1 MELLKLTSPAAAVR
15 HQACF
20 YCLYEGGIGLKVFL
34 NGKEI
39 GFAEGGYEYIFVKP
53 YQRHSKETVKKGNGE
68 LILQMYDNGVQIR
81 TLVTKEEVA
90 TLINRDVMVDRPNRK
105 IYILEPDSK
114 AKQNEDGSVEIL
126 D

>member
-1 MELLKLTSPAAAVR
+1 
-15 HQACF
+15 
-20 YCLYEGGIGLKVFL
+20 LKVFL

-39 GFAEGGYEYIFVKP
+39 EFTEGGYEYVFLKP
-53 YQRHSKETVKKGNGE
+53 YQRHNQEIIKKGNGE
-68 LILQMYDNGVQIR
+68 LTIQMYDNGVQIR

-90 TLINRDVMVDRPNRK
+90 TLINRDVVVDRPNKK

-114 AKQNEDGSVEIL
+114 VKQKEDGSVEIL